1 MVGGGDGDH
10 EVEKSHLKLDN
21 MAEVASEIKLFGKWS
36 LEEIEISDIS
46 LTDFIAVKGKHA
58 TYVAH
63 TAGRYQRKR
72 FRKAQVRY

>member
-1 MVGGGDGDH
+1 
-10 EVEKSHLKLDN
+10 

-72 FRKAQVRY
+72 FRKAQVRYIITFVYTNNNNMFH